1 MVPGCQ
7 TGSWTHWRSTAESLG
22 STKAHPRKYKWPSL
36 VQFRPNL
43 KSSVKNSLLLSNG
56 ILISIFDYKNTFQ
69 ASTFYN
75 RFNEH
80 SSCQF
85 MNHVKCQTCVD
96 CDLICMPF
104 DRLEFFADRL
114 TLSVFNLCKP
124 KLYVQLQTN
133 FTDKRGQK
141 NQKKQVWSMGCHKNL
156 IVINVYVWHLI

>member
-56 ILISIFDYKNTFQ
+56 ILISIFDYRNTFR

-114 TLSVFNLCKP
+114 TLSVFNLCA
-124 KLYVQLQTN
+124 
-133 FTDKRGQK
+133 
-141 NQKKQVWSMGCHKNL
+141 NQNYMFNYRQISLINGVKKTKKSKSDRWVAIK
-156 IVINVYVWHLI
+156 I